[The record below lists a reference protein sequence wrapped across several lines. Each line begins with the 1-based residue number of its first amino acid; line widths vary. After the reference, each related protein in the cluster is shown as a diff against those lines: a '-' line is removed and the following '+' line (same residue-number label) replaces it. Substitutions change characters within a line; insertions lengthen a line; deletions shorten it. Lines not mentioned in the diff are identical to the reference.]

1 MTAPYTIQFRDEFRQ
16 SRRDVMTT
24 IQTMSIDTLD
34 DLLRLRDI
42 TTTRRTQTIPSYIAT
57 EGAAARLVYPTISA
71 GWFAHT
77 DITPLPTTLRAP
89 YPAPR
94 GDDLAIVCP
103 DGTAIN
109 YTRAALGQFLLRHEF
124 NTRSVLIGTNT
135 HLQLQDLWDAYVSFG
150 NVFWVDR
157 DRLRMASA
165 RLLPPNHIIPTR
177 AVVNEILEVFNRVS
191 SRYLAC
197 LELLHRDG
205 DIVSIQDLTQFVR
218 GGGNPVHH
226 QDHVDTGF
234 YVLRAICRMYHIKD
248 VRALWHLRNIV
259 EAGNCV
265 GQPLRVHPSLVAGVR
280 TIFAGDF
287 MSDLTRALPPLTIN
301 IDESTF
307 VIEGHQPTTRYAIMA
322 QLNRNVPI
330 ILGYPRQTILRAFVT
345 LGYRFVDL
353 DGMLIIVRS
362 IAQDTPA
369 APNARAAFATLDGPG
384 PAALVRPPQ
393 YRFADRTRAR
403 LDHIDRLDPY
413 TPAAPINR
421 RPYGSDVFDI
431 PPAPA
436 PRDPYVPVRPDSV
449 TRNRSYLDDTN
460 PYDIPS
466 RGRLSDTR
474 ARARSVVPN
483 PPPVHDPA
491 THGRSYLDDTNPYDI
506 PRRVRPSDAD
516 TRARARF
523 VVPNPPRAR
532 APPIYD
538 PPARNSSY
546 LDDSNP
552 FAIPN
557 RIRPSDADAFRHTRP
572 VVPNPPRAQSPL
584 AARNRAYLDDF
595 FDRYDHDHPEDG
607 DRPPANRNNEPRH
620 RALID
625 DGPFARPG
633 PARDADAFR
642 HTRPVVPNPPRAQS
656 PLAARNRAYLD
667 DFFDRYDHDHPE
679 DRDRPPADRN
689 NEPRHRALI
698 DDGPFARPGPA
709 RDAGVA
715 RRAIPARRNVDND
728 TIDFSQLTS
737 VIAPSS
743 QTTPAERAIRALIAA
758 IVADAVR
765 LPIEQ
770 AIKAIEATP
779 VADAAHLTTFALDAT
794 VHSVAE
800 IPIFQLLATR
810 SPAAAQLI
818 RAWCQE
824 NPAESIIEV
833 LFLSRLVALLAA
845 RNIECKLETPRAA
858 RYQIRHAYAIIAS
871 RTTNRPF
878 DNAVP
883 KFQRPFTLTTKEC
896 FNAVEQET
904 CPIKDLSVDPD
915 QVYFY
920 ITPASVECQSKTTL
934 ARRVDASLND
944 PTDYVAT
951 GQLTINVH
959 HLIEAIISPRQIF
972 YTHQV
977 APNET
982 DLAY

>member
-24 IQTMSIDTLD
+24 IQSMSIDTLD

-57 EGAAARLVYPTISA
+57 EGAAARLAYPIISA

-103 DGTAIN
+103 DGTAVN

-124 NTRSVLIGTNT
+124 NARSVLIGTNT

-165 RLLPPNHIIPTR
+165 RLFPPNHIIPTR
-177 AVVNEILEVFNRVS
+177 VVVNEILEVFNRVS

-248 VRALWHLRNIV
+248 ARALWHLRNIV

-265 GQPLRVHPSLVAGVR
+265 GQPLRVHPSLVTGVR

-353 DGMLIIVRS
+353 NGMLIIVRS

-413 TPAAPINR
+413 TPVAPINR

-436 PRDPYVPVRPDSV
+436 PRDPYVPMRPDSV

-460 PYDIPS
+460 SYDIPS
-466 RGRLSDTR
+466 RVRLSDTR
-474 ARARSVVPN
+474 TRARSVVPN

-538 PPARNSSY
+538 PPARTSSY

-633 PARDADAFR
+633 PARDA
-642 HTRPVVPNPPRAQS
+642 
-656 PLAARNRAYLD
+656 
-667 DFFDRYDHDHPE
+667 
-679 DRDRPPADRN
+679 
-689 NEPRHRALI
+689 
-698 DDGPFARPGPA
+698 
-709 RDAGVA
+709 GVA

-728 TIDFSQLTS
+728 TFDFSQLAS

-758 IVADAVR
+758 IVADAER

-810 SPAAAQLI
+810 SPTAAQLI

-833 LFLSRLVALLAA
+833 LFLSRLVALLAG

-883 KFQRPFTLTTKEC
+883 KCSRPFTLTTAEC